1 MTATPEEIVA
11 RAMREGRACGWGPVP
26 CPFCLYDAGAE
37 DETGCIYLARSVLA
51 ALSAAGLVIVP
62 REPTQQMIDA
72 WLRADAAYVEG
83 PHGRIIWRAMI
94 DAAAPVQAT
103 GERP

>member
-1 MTATPEEIVA
+1 MTATPDDLIKDTLDKHYVFDEFGEWA
-11 RAMREGRACGWGPVP
+11 
-26 CPFCLYDAGAE
+26 AE
-37 DETGCIYLARSVLA
+37 DVRDDIIA

-94 DAAAPVQAT
+94 EAAAPVQAT
-103 GERP
+103 PKEERGDGNKKPAD